1 MKDLIIKEK
10 DFQLQEYKEK
20 FLDYIDVSDKTVD
33 TYKIAIEQ
41 FYIYLKDNNITRPE
55 RNDIINYREYLK
67 EEHKPTTVNSYL
79 IAVRNFFKFLS
90 YEGIYK
96 DITENVK
103 GVKLEQIHL
112 KNGLSEEDI
121 KKVLDVCKNN
131 KEVLL
136 VKLMIGCAL
145 RCNEVV
151 NIRLQ
156 DFYKDS
162 GVTMLKV
169 LGKARDGYKQDSVKI
184 DDRLLQ
190 LIKEYVKEYNI
201 KDYLFVSSSNNNNG
215 NKITTKTVRST
226 IKSLFEKAGLDNLD
240 MLSAHSLRHTS
251 VELALKSG
259 LSIQEVSE
267 SVRHKNI
274 ATTMIYKK
282 ELDKKESLFA
292 NNLCDALF

>member
-10 DFQLQEYKEK
+10 DFQLQGYKEK
-20 FLDYIDVSDKTVD
+20 FLDYIDVSDKTID

-41 FYIYLKDNNITRPE
+41 FYIYLKDNNITKPE
-55 RNDIINYREYLK
+55 RSDIINYREYLK

-79 IAVRNFFKFLS
+79 IAVRNFFKFLN

-103 GVKLEQIHL
+103 GIKLEQIHL

-162 GVTMLKV
+162 GITMLKV

-201 KDYLFVSSSNNNNG
+201 KDYLFVSNSNNNNG

-240 MLSAHSLRHTS
+240 MLSAHSLRHS
-251 VELALKSG
+251 SCELALKSG

-267 SVRHKNI
+267 NMRHKSI
-274 ATTMIYKK
+274 QTTLIYQK

>member
-1 MKDLIIKEK
+1 MENLMIKEN

-41 FYIYLKDNNITRPE
+41 FYMYLKDNNITKPE
-55 RNDIINYREYLK
+55 RSDIINYREYLK

-79 IAVRNFFKFLS
+79 IAVRNFFKFLN

-162 GVTMLKV
+162 GITMLKV

-201 KDYLFVSSSNNNNG
+201 KDYLFVSNSNNNNG

-240 MLSAHSLRHTS
+240 MLSAHSLRHS
-251 VELALKSG
+251 SCELALKSG

-267 SVRHKNI
+267 NMRHKSI
-274 ATTMIYKK
+274 QTTLVYQK

>member
-1 MKDLIIKEK
+1 MENLMIKEN

-20 FLDYIDVSDKTVD
+20 FLDYIDVSDKTID

-41 FYIYLKDNNITRPE
+41 FYIYLKDNNITKPE
-55 RNDIINYREYLK
+55 RSDIINYREYLK

-79 IAVRNFFKFLS
+79 IAVRNFFKFLN

-162 GVTMLKV
+162 GITMLKI

-240 MLSAHSLRHTS
+240 MLSAHSLRHS
-251 VELALKSG
+251 SCELALKSG

-267 SVRHKNI
+267 NMRHKSI
-274 ATTMIYKK
+274 QTTLVYQK

>member
-41 FYIYLKDNNITRPE
+41 FYVYLKDNNITKPE
-55 RNDIINYREYLK
+55 RSDIINYREYLK

-162 GVTMLKV
+162 GITMLKV

-240 MLSAHSLRHTS
+240 MLSAHSLRHS
-251 VELALKSG
+251 SCELALKSG

-267 SVRHKNI
+267 NMRHKSI
-274 ATTMIYKK
+274 QTTLIYQK

>member
-1 MKDLIIKEK
+1 MENLMIKGN

-20 FLDYIDVSDKTVD
+20 FLDYIDVSDKTID

-41 FYIYLKDNNITRPE
+41 FYIYLKDNNITKPE
-55 RNDIINYREYLK
+55 RSDIINYREYLK

-79 IAVRNFFKFLS
+79 IAVRNFFKFLN

-121 KKVLDVCKNN
+121 KKVLDVCKNK

-162 GVTMLKV
+162 GITMLKV

-201 KDYLFVSSSNNNNG
+201 KDYLFVSNSNNNNG

-240 MLSAHSLRHTS
+240 MLSAHSLRHS
-251 VELALKSG
+251 SCELALKSG

-267 SVRHKNI
+267 NMRHKSI
-274 ATTMIYKK
+274 QTTLIYQK